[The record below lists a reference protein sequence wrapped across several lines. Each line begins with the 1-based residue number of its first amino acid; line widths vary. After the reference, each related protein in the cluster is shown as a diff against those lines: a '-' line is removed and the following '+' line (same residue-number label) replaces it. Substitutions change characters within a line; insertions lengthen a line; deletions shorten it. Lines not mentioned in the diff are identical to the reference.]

1 LESNSKAD
9 ELTQTILCIIGEK
22 NPQNV
27 QELVVFVHERGLWSD
42 KNVITTIMKLQAE
55 SRIRLK
61 DHSLFVPINFSF
73 YMSSNQVLWYWATIA
88 ISLSTLVFA
97 FLIGEDF
104 YPWSYIRN
112 VLGLIFVLWLPGY
125 TFARA
130 FFPTNVPKT
139 ETSTNLIRVD
149 RIALSI
155 IMSMALVALIGLV
168 LNFTPWG
175 IQIITIMLSLLA
187 FSLVFAT
194 IAVVREYSL
203 IKNTKMK
210 QML

>member
-1 LESNSKAD
+1 LESNSKTD
-9 ELTQTILCIIGEK
+9 ELAQTILCIIGEK

-27 QELVVFVHERGLWSD
+27 QEIVAFVQKRGLWSD
-42 KNVITTIMKLQAE
+42 KDVIAAIMKLQAE
-55 SRIRLK
+55 SRIRL
-61 DHSLFVPINFSF
+61 DNPSLFVPLNFSF
-73 YMSSNQVLWYWATIA
+73 YISRNKTLWYWATIA
-88 ISLSTLVFA
+88 ISLLTLVFA
-97 FLIGEDF
+97 FLISEGF

-112 VLGLIFVLWLPGY
+112 VLGLIYVLWLPGY
-125 TFARA
+125 TFVRA
-130 FFPTNVPKT
+130 FFPVNVPKT
-139 ETSTNLIRVD
+139 ETSTNLMRVD

-175 IQIITIMLSLLA
+175 IHIITIMLSLLV

-194 IAVVREYSL
+194 AAVVREYSF

-210 QML
+210 EML

>member
-1 LESNSKAD
+1 LESNSKTD

-22 NPQNV
+22 DPQNV
-27 QELVVFVHERGLWSD
+27 QELVAFVQKRGIWSD
-42 KNVITTIMKLQAE
+42 KDVIATIMKMQAE
-55 SRIRLK
+55 SRIRLNIP
-61 DHSLFVPINFSF
+61 SLFVPFDFSS
-73 YMSSNQVLWYWATIA
+73 YMSSNQAFWFWATFA
-88 ISLSTLVFA
+88 VSLFTMVFA

-125 TFARA
+125 TFVRA
-130 FFPTNVPKT
+130 FFPANVPKT
-139 ETSTNLIRVD
+139 ETSTNLIRID

-168 LNFTPWG
+168 LNFTPLG
-175 IQIITIMLSLLA
+175 IQIIAIMLSLLA
-187 FSLVFAT
+187 FSLVFASV
-194 IAVVREYSL
+194 AVVREYRF
-203 IKNTKMK
+203 IKNMKIK